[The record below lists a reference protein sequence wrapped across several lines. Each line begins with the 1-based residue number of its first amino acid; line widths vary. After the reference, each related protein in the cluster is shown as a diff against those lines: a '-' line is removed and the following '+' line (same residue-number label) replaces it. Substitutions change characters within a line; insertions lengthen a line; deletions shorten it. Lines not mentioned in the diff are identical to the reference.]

1 MRREAEPGRG
11 RLNAD
16 DEIFEEFTM
25 LKNAIVITLATT
37 GVICGAITGIVGGAF
52 SIAAVSAILHLIV
65 GG

>member
-1 MRREAEPGRG
+1 
-11 RLNAD
+11 
-16 DEIFEEFTM
+16 M